1 MSKLATQI
9 EKLRNARDAAE
20 ASIKGID
27 EKLAEL
33 VPQYESE
40 EAAASVRRAIDVD
53 GLAQATQVAYDFGRG
68 EKRRRLT
75 GLVSAFNSE
84 TKKYR
89 ILCGAGFDAE
99 LHTVSSSDIVGVL

>member
-1 MSKLATQI
+1 MSKLVNQI
-9 EKLRNARDAAE
+9 AKLEAAREAAAKTITSIDEQLAELRPQAAAE
-20 ASIKGID
+20 ATQ
-27 EKLAEL
+27 AE
-33 VPQYESE
+33 
-40 EAAASVRRAIDVD
+40 ARRLIDVD

-68 EKRRRLT
+68 EKRRRLI
-75 GLVSAFNSE
+75 GLVSAFNPE